1 MCLERVFSAQE
12 ITAPQARDTEMKTV
26 RRRTLPRH
34 FTPPPT
40 DRSIDRPIV
49 QVRNR
54 EPTRRL
60 PGLRQA
66 VSQSDLAGAGS
77 VAFAR
82 SNHKHSHSNREGF
95 CLSNF
100 NSNPFSAAGGCWML
114 EEFTIG
120 ARWNSQQRWRWF
132 TIWWGFRW
140 NRASSRRDLINDGM
154 ETIYCLTGEIFGG
167 PKDKVAC

>member
-100 NSNPFSAAGGCWML
+100 NSTPFLLLAAVGCWRNL
-114 EEFTIG
+114 RS
-120 ARWNSQQRWRWF
+120 AR
-132 TIWWGFRW
+132 
-140 NRASSRRDLINDGM
+140 
-154 ETIYCLTGEIFGG
+154 GEIANNGG
-167 PKDKVAC
+167 AGLRYDGGLDGIEPALEGT

>member
-66 VSQSDLAGAGS
+66 VSQTSLALVVWHSRGPIINIRIPIGRVFVFRILIQTPFLLLAAVGCWRNLRSARGEIANNGGAGLRYDGGLDGIEP
-77 VAFAR
+77 AL
-82 SNHKHSHSNREGF
+82 EG
-95 CLSNF
+95 
-100 NSNPFSAAGGCWML
+100 
-114 EEFTIG
+114 T
-120 ARWNSQQRWRWF
+120 
-132 TIWWGFRW
+132 
-140 NRASSRRDLINDGM
+140 
-154 ETIYCLTGEIFGG
+154 
-167 PKDKVAC
+167 